1 MTAAT
6 DATAAPAAPAGD
18 GCPLCGRRAAA
29 EHQLVWQDDRLH
41 VVRVDE
47 PGQPCFFRVVW
58 NAHVAEISDL
68 DPAGRA
74 ALWRVLLAL
83 ETAIRRAVEP
93 AKMNLA
99 SLGNQVP
106 HLHWHVI
113 GRWPDDPHFPASV
126 WSAPVRAVEPD
137 RHRTRRRAVDAAL
150 PSIRDALSRDAAG

>member
-1 MTAAT
+1 MNGA
-6 DATAAPAAPAGD
+6 D
-18 GCPLCGRRAAA
+18 CPLCTQPGG
-29 EHQLVWQDDRLH
+29 ELVWRHGAL
-41 VVRVDE
+41 RVIAPRE
-47 PGQPCFFRVVW
+47 PEHPALVRVVW
-58 NAHVAEISDL
+58 NAHVAETSDL
-68 DPAGRA
+68 DPTGRA

>member
-1 MTAAT
+1 MSRTWRP
-6 DATAAPAAPAGD
+6 PAASSP
-18 GCPLCGRRAAA
+18 CPPLPSSGGTA
-29 EHQLVWQDDRLH
+29 E
-41 VVRVDE
+41 
-47 PGQPCFFRVVW
+47 
-58 NAHVAEISDL
+58 
-68 DPAGRA
+68 
-74 ALWRVLLAL
+74 LLP
-83 ETAIRRAVEP
+83 ETPPRRAVEP